1 MINTMSS
8 FGNIS
13 DEIIKRAMQEGAFDD
28 LPGKGKPLNLDENPY
43 EPEEWRTAFRILHSN
58 GYSLPWLEMRKE
70 IEEAIDQAR
79 SDALSVWQSGRMDL
93 WTEHIKVYDERI
105 KALNGQILKYNLQV
119 PSAQF
124 QRQPLDLAREIE
136 KIQQSSSSSS
146 TPPGGN

>member
-1 MINTMSS
+1 MSS

-13 DEIIKRAMQEGAFDD
+13 DEIIKRAMQKGAFDD

-43 EPEEWRTAFRILHSN
+43 ESEEWRTAFRILRSN

-70 IEEAIDQAR
+70 IEEEIDQAR
-79 SDALSVWQSGRMDL
+79 SDALSVWQSGRKDL
-93 WTEHIKVYDERI
+93 WVEQIKVYEERI
-105 KALNGQILKYNLQV
+105 KALNERIFKYNLQV

-124 QRQPLDLAREIE
+124 QRQPLNQAREIE
-136 KIQQSSSSSS
+136 NIQQCNSSSS